1 MNLGKVCSDDTE
13 VCFPVGTL
21 DHKKLKNDI
30 VCVVAP
36 LHTQRHVVVL
46 PWVSMTSC
54 SCVCQRE
61 TEFYQNP

>member
-30 VCVVAP
+30 VCVVGP
-36 LHTQRHVVVL
+36 LHTQ
-46 PWVSMTSC
+46 
-54 SCVCQRE
+54 
-61 TEFYQNP
+61 